1 MPSLSEKP
9 PQPPPVTT
17 TRPLSYPSSISS
29 TTSLQKSLLLPPL
42 THITTGLSRLPPL
55 PTSSTAPLYISR
67 TRFLLRLITA
77 LFSFAILI
85 TISSIY
91 STINRTF
98 PRHMLYNGRDLW
110 PDVIN
115 LHPTT
120 TLLAMSSVTAALSTI
135 VLIAGLKPEVRHVG
149 GLGDWLNLGV
159 SGVSLLLAAVGV
171 GYLIGG
177 EGKGNTVWGW
187 TCKNS
192 GVDHPDVQF
201 WMVCGE
207 LVGFSLPN
215 FLSPI
220 GGFGERIIIIIRGL
234 TMHLRSSYLP

>member
-1 MPSLSEKP
+1 
-9 PQPPPVTT
+9 
-17 TRPLSYPSSISS
+17 
-29 TTSLQKSLLLPPL
+29 
-42 THITTGLSRLPPL
+42 
-55 PTSSTAPLYISR
+55 
-67 TRFLLRLITA
+67 
-77 LFSFAILI
+77 
-85 TISSIY
+85 
-91 STINRTF
+91 
-98 PRHMLYNGRDLW
+98 MLYNGRDLW

-120 TLLAMSSVTAALSTI
+120 ILLAMSSVTVTLSTI

-149 GLGDWLNLGV
+149 GLGDWLSFGV
-159 SGVSLLLAAVGV
+159 SSVSLVLAAVGA
-171 GYLIGG
+171 GHLIGG

-215 FLSPI
+215 FLSLI
-220 GGFGERIIIIIRGL
+220 GGFRERIIIMIIIIIIIIIRGL
-234 TMHLRSSYLP
+234 TMHFRNSYLP